1 MKIQQWLETTMR
13 FFVFLTFILWA
24 GKSAHS
30 CEIEF
35 HPPLVFVEFGGSA
48 TANCDASLCSN
59 IAGIGWESQYGGT
72 GLVDG
77 KSTLNVTLKNVKEW
91 NTKPQCYVVF
101 SNDAQITKNLPI
113 TVYKMP
119 KKVSMPKPISPM
131 KATGPGYVLH
141 CDVEDVAPANRLII
155 TWYKGNEMIY
165 EQNREGHNPLPV
177 NESLQ
182 TTVNVVA
189 EDHGKEV
196 WCEARLNFSPAK
208 QSPPPMRSV
217 SHVLTVF
224 YPPNFTEPKN
234 ETLEI
239 SFGKTISLNCT
250 ATGNPTPV
258 YSWHFADPT
267 QEGIQ
272 KQNVTGPI
280 LTEDFRVSGVY
291 SCTASNAAG
300 ETTKYFNI
308 NKPSSNWTTLTVIL
322 AVFATLGAVLFIG
335 GAIFMTQNGTF
346 SFQRGIYRPTS
357 TSPI

>member
-1 MKIQQWLETTMR
+1 MKMQQWLKTTMR
-13 FFVFLTFILWA
+13 FFVFLIFIVWT

-30 CEIEF
+30 CKIEF
-35 HPPLVFVEFGGSA
+35 HPPLVFVKFGGS
-48 TANCDASLCSN
+48 TIANCDASLCSN
-59 IAGIGWESQYGGT
+59 VEGIGWESPFGGT
-72 GLVDG
+72 GLVEG
-77 KSTLNVTLKNVKEW
+77 LSTLNVNLQNVKEW
-91 NTKPQCYVVF
+91 NTKPQCYIVL
-101 SNDAQITKNLPI
+101 SDDTQMSENLPI

-131 KATGPGYVLH
+131 KATGPGYVLQ

-155 TWYKGNEMIY
+155 TLYKGNETIY
-165 EQNREGHNPLPV
+165 EQNPKGEDLLPV
-177 NESLQ
+177 NKSLQ

-196 WCEARLNFSPAK
+196 WCEARLNFSPAE
-208 QSPPPMRSV
+208 QSPPPMRSE
-217 SHVLTVF
+217 SHVLTVY
-224 YPPNFTEPKN
+224 YPPTFTEPKN

-239 SFGKTISLNCT
+239 SFGKTISLNCS

-300 ETTKYFNI
+300 GTTKYFNI
-308 NKPSSNWTTLTVIL
+308 NKPSRNWTTIAIIL
-322 AVFATLGAVLFIG
+322 AVFLTLGAVLFIG
-335 GAIFMTQNGTF
+335 GAIFVTKNGTF
-346 SFQRGIYRPTS
+346 SFQRGIYRLTS
-357 TSPI
+357 TGPI